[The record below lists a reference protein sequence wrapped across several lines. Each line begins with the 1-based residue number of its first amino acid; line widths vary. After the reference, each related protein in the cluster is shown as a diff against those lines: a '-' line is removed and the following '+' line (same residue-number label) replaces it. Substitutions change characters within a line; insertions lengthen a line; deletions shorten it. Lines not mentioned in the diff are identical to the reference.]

1 MITIRGQNLVSRTDD
16 DPLPHPCVCT
26 KRPPCVDSKR
36 HRVYRHHAHMLK
48 HMCEWC
54 RHTRGRFE
62 CTHGGRFVHTHTV
75 FFTFFSACRN
85 KNTHTPNTHSDHQ
98 QHHDHNDTH
107 HTTPQHTT
115 PHGDRDRERQ
125 RETETK
131 KERQRKRDKTR
142 QEQRRRDKKEKKRE
156 DERGE
161 TKKDKRR

>member
-1 MITIRGQNLVSRTDD
+1 MINIRGQNLVSRTNG

-48 HMCEWC
+48 HMFEWC
-54 RHTRGRFE
+54 RRTRGRFE
-62 CTHGGRFVHTHTV
+62 CTHGGRFVHTHTG
-75 FFTFFSACRN
+75 FFTFFQRAAT
-85 KNTHTPNTHSDHQ
+85 NTHTPNTHSDHQ

-125 RETETK
+125 RETETE
-131 KERQRKRDKTR
+131 KERQRKRDKKR
-142 QEQRRRDKKEKKRE
+142 EEQRRRDKKRE
-156 DERGE
+156 E
-161 TKKDKRR
+161 TRK